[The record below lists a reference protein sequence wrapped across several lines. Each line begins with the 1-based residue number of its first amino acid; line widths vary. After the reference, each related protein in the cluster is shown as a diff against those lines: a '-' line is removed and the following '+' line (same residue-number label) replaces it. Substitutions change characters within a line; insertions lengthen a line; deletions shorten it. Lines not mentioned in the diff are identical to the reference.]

1 MAAGAAI
8 GVTVAGLFKL
18 AEGADQLADKAGRI
32 RDFGQQVG
40 LTVAQ
45 VQALEIAGA
54 DVGLKAEKI
63 AAGLGKL
70 SAEMEQTRRGTGAL
84 FEEAQR
90 INPELAE
97 QLARARDLTQ
107 FIDRLSK
114 AWDGLSESQRNALSK
129 AALGRGIDLGRLFGQ
144 INEAGGLAALEQGLS
159 KSIVLTNDQAKALDD
174 LKDSAERLRT
184 GAWDRFVSIFAE
196 SQLKA
201 QLETAQGLDW
211 ISRSLKAI
219 SEIDIKQSVLEL
231 FGFVTG
237 RSGGPAV
244 KLPDELDALK
254 AQLKAAE
261 ENRAR
266 LGPGR
271 MGAIADATIA
281 ELRARI
287 EAIERETQGA
297 AADIPLP
304 QPRPARAR
312 SSAVGGGTAQ
322 HRAPAH
328 GAAWRRCHASRAA
341 PTQDEGARGRDRRLV
356 PQSERRQS
364 STGSLHPGPGPRG
377 GSDPHAPGRCYRK
390 KN

>member
-1 MAAGAAI
+1 MGVNVGNVTVRFSVQDQEAVRKALEQLGRDGDAALRKIDAAGKPVSKTMGSVSEIMGDLRARATATAESLGPVGTFLTSLGPAGLAAGAAI
-8 GVTVAGLFKL
+8 GVTVTGLFKL

-90 INPELAE
+90 ISPEFAE

-114 AWDGLSESQRNALSK
+114 AWDGLTESQRNALSR

-184 GAWDRFVSIFAE
+184 SAWDRFVSIFAE

-237 RSGGPAV
+237 
-244 KLPDELDALK
+244 
-254 AQLKAAE
+254 
-261 ENRAR
+261 
-266 LGPGR
+266 
-271 MGAIADATIA
+271 
-281 ELRARI
+281 LRVV
-287 EAIERETQGA
+287 
-297 AADIPLP
+297 P
-304 QPRPARAR
+304 R
-312 SSAVGGGTAQ
+312 SS
-322 HRAPAH
+322 
-328 GAAWRRCHASRAA
+328 S
-341 PTQDEGARGRDRRLV
+341 PT
-356 PQSERRQS
+356 S
-364 STGSLHPGPGPRG
+364 STRSRR
-377 GSDPHAPGRCYRK
+377 S
-390 KN
+390 